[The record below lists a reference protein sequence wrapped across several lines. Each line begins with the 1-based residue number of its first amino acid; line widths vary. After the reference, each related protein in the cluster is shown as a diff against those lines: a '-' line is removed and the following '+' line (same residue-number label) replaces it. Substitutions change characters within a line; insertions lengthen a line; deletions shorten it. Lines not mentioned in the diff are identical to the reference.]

1 MSLQGIHR
9 LMELMFAKRNKKRC
23 LYRMSDLAR
32 FGAKKV

>member
-1 MSLQGIHR
+1 MG
-9 LMELMFAKRNKKRC
+9 LMFTKRNKKRC